1 MIKGLFAWGKFLGI
15 FYASGEILGKFWN
28 IAGKFFWR
36 ELGTLRSPMH
46 EPKARG
52 NPQSASQQV
61 PDSVTMEFEQQ
72 KEIRSVK

>member
-36 ELGTLRSPMH
+36 ELGTLVCAVGEKQRCGHYPLNANLTES
-46 EPKARG
+46 KFRL
-52 NPQSASQQV
+52 
-61 PDSVTMEFEQQ
+61 F
-72 KEIRSVK
+72 IL

>member
-36 ELGTLRSPMH
+36 ELGTLCDWQGSIDRTGQEH
-46 EPKARG
+46 EY
-52 NPQSASQQV
+52 
-61 PDSVTMEFEQQ
+61 
-72 KEIRSVK
+72 